1 VRHRKLFTALAAT
14 LVLGVAVPASA
25 GATTLIGSG
34 SVAAQ
39 PVLLAL
45 FQAYK
50 SVDPS
55 IQFIYT
61 ADGGNAGVKD
71 VQRGKSQFAG
81 QARPPLPTDA
91 GTTYVKLYLDGLCVI
106 ANKGNGLRDFSLT
119 DLANVY
125 GGVSTNWSQIAGS
138 GLSSTIAPFGRDAN
152 GGTYTFFTSAVLNGK
167 TPASNVTA
175 LSSDG
180 LIANAVS
187 SNPNAIGYISHAYGA
202 TGTKTLTVN
211 GTACNARYIKT
222 LKYPLSRFIW
232 LVLPSTN
239 PDPNVQKFADWVRTS
254 VEAGKVISRN
264 GEVPVFNKT
273 AKKTRKPK
281 HGKRH

>member
-1 VRHRKLFTALAAT
+1 MRHRTLVTAIAAT
-14 LVLGVAVPASA
+14 LILGIAVPASA

-39 PVLLAL
+39 PVFLAL
-45 FQAYK
+45 FQAYR

-91 GTTYVKLYLDGLCVI
+91 GTTYVKLYLDGLCIV
-106 ANKGNGLRDFSLT
+106 ANQHNHLSDISLT
-119 DLANVY
+119 DLANIY
-125 GGVSTNWSQIAGS
+125 GGVTTNWSQLGGS
-138 GLSSTIAPFGRDAN
+138 GLSTTIAPFGRDAS
-152 GGTYTFFTSAVLNGK
+152 GGTYTFFSSAVLNGK

-175 LSSDG
+175 QSSDG
-180 LIANAVS
+180 LIANSVS

-202 TGTKTLTVN
+202 NGTKTLTVN
-211 GTACNARYIKT
+211 GIACTARYIRT
-222 LKYPLSRFIW
+222 LKYPLSRYIW
-232 LVLPSTN
+232 LVLPTAN

-254 VEAGKVISRN
+254 VAAGKVIARN
-264 GEVPVFNKT
+264 GEVPVFNKS
-273 AKKTRKPK
+273 AKKTK
-281 HGKRH
+281 KRRGRRH